1 MRLGGLSLGVGLR
14 ELGVGFLLEL
24 TRALF
29 GIAVVEAFLEALD
42 RRPEVGADGAAGVRG
57 QEAAHHRTQNVTA
70 NVVTNVTPTS
80 TSPSPAVVRLPANTN
95 EFVDRKVEK
104 STESKVTTKRVVVD
118 RENNIESNV
127 VVTTRDDRD
136 ARAGDAASE
145 AGTYTI
151 DQVRSFD

>member
-1 MRLGGLSLGVGLR
+1 MAFTINFGNDDTEENIEKKKLSLRDGIRRFAPTKKTR
-14 ELGVGFLLEL
+14 EK
-24 TRALF
+24 T
-29 GIAVVEAFLEALD
+29 
-42 RRPEVGADGAAGVRG
+42 
-57 QEAAHHRTQNVTA
+57 TQNVTA

-104 STESKVTTKRVVVD
+104 STESKMTTKRVVVD